1 MKHKYLLKIAFTL
14 FLMLSL
20 GKMNSQIISQYV
32 ETNSGSVPKGIE
44 IWNNTAATL
53 DFATNNLIIQQGTN
67 GAAPSNLSGTL
78 IDSGVLAPG

>member
-1 MKHKYLLKIAFTL
+1 MKHKNLLKIAL
-14 FLMLSL
+14 LMAMMISV
-20 GKMNSQIISQYV
+20 GKINSQIISQYV
-32 ETNSGSVPKGIE
+32 ETNSGTTPKGIE
-44 IWNNTAATL
+44 IWNNTGATL